1 MFTQRLVK
9 IDITL
14 LTQLQIYGDN
24 FVSNTNRS
32 IFIAPLLGLLT
43 FYVCAYSFGFEDN
56 AAITAGITVLTV
68 TWWVSEAIPIPV
80 TSLLPFALFP
90 MFGILTHTE
99 VSSAFGSHVILL
111 LMGAFMLSK
120 SLERAGVHKRLAIMM
135 VNAIGANSKKRLVMG
150 FMLATAM
157 LSMWISNTATVLIML
172 PIALAVLSQVQ
183 EKSLKVALI
192 LGIAYSASVGGIGTL
207 IGTPPNVIF
216 AGLYEQQ
223 SGQEFSFLTWMM
235 VGIPCVIIAIPMMA
249 IWLTRKLRGPLN
261 VELPELGQWQTE
273 EVRTLAVFGLAVL
286 AWITRNEP
294 FGGWSDLFG
303 IQFAGDSTVALAAVV
318 LMFLVPNGKG
328 ERLLD
333 WKTAVNIP
341 WGMLL
346 LFAGGIALAKGFT
359 ASGLSV
365 LIGDGLSS
373 FTEFPL
379 VVTILLL
386 CLSVTY
392 LTEITSNTATATL
405 LMPILYIVG
414 INYGVDPAVLMIPA
428 AMAASCAFMLPVA
441 TAPNAIAYGTGEIE
455 IRDMVKE
462 GAVLSFAISSML
474 GLVTYVMLGL
484 VM

>member
-1 MFTQRLVK
+1 MS
-9 IDITL
+9 I
-14 LTQLQIYGDN
+14 
-24 FVSNTNRS
+24 TNRFL
-32 IFIAPLLGLLT
+32 FIGPILGLAT
-43 FYVCAYSFGFEDN
+43 FYLCVYVFGFEHN

-68 TWWVSEAIPIPV
+68 TWWVSEALPIPV
-80 TSLLPFALFP
+80 TSLVPFALFP
-90 MFGILTHTE
+90 LFGILSHTE

-120 SLERAGVHKRLAIMM
+120 SLERAGVHKRLAVMM
-135 VNAIGANSKKRLVMG
+135 VNAIGAHSKKRLVLG
-150 FMLATAM
+150 FMVATAA

-172 PIALAVLSQVQ
+172 PIALAVLSQVP
-183 EKSLKVALI
+183 ERSLKVALI

-235 VGIPCVIIAIPMMA
+235 VGIPCVVIAIPMMA
-249 IWLTRKLRGPLN
+249 IWLTRKLKGPLN
-261 VELPELGQWQTE
+261 VELPILGEWQTDE
-273 EVRTLAVFGLAVL
+273 IRTLVVFGLAVL

-303 IQFAGDSTVALAAVV
+303 IPLAGDSTVALAAVV

-333 WKTAVNIP
+333 WQTAVNIP

-359 ASGLSV
+359 ASGLSL
-365 LIGDGLSS
+365 LIGNGLSS

-455 IRDMVKE
+455 IKDMVKE
-462 GAVLSFAISSML
+462 GAILSFAISSML
-474 GLVTYVMLGL
+474 GLVTYVMLGF

>member
-1 MFTQRLVK
+1 M
-9 IDITL
+9 
-14 LTQLQIYGDN
+14 
-24 FVSNTNRS
+24 SSTNRFL
-32 IFIAPLLGLLT
+32 FIGPFFGLVTFYLCIYLLG
-43 FYVCAYSFGFEDN
+43 FQQN
-56 AAITAGITVLTV
+56 AAITAGITTLTV
-68 TWWVSEAIPIPV
+68 VWWVSEAIPIPV

-90 MFGILTHTE
+90 LFGILTYTE
-99 VSSAFGSHVILL
+99 ASSAFGSHVILL

-120 SLERAGVHKRLAIMM
+120 SLERSGVHERLAIMM
-135 VNAIGANSKKRLVMG
+135 VKAIGAHSKRRLVFG
-150 FMLATAM
+150 FMMATAAI
-157 LSMWISNTATVLIML
+157 SMWISNTATVLIML
-172 PIALAVLSQVQ
+172 PIALAVLSQVK
-183 EKSLKVALI
+183 ERSLKIALI

-235 VGIPCVIIAIPMMA
+235 VGIPCVIIAIPIMA
-249 IWLTRKLRGPLN
+249 IWLTRKLKGPLN
-261 VELPELGQWQTE
+261 VELPTLGKWQTE
-273 EVRTLAVFGLAVL
+273 EIRTLIVFALAVL

-294 FGGWSDLFG
+294 LGGWRDWLN
-303 IQFAGDSTVALAAVV
+303 IPFAGDSTVALAAVV
-318 LMFLVPNGKG
+318 LMFIVPNGKG
-328 ERLLD
+328 ERLLN
-333 WKTAVNIP
+333 WQSAVNIP

-346 LFAGGIALAKGFT
+346 LFAGGIALAKGFS

-365 LIGDGLSS
+365 LIGEGLSS
-373 FTEFPL
+373 FTEYPL

-441 TAPNAIAYGTGEIE
+441 TAPNAIAYGTGEVE
-455 IRDMVKE
+455 IKDMVKE
-462 GAVLSFAISSML
+462 GAVLSFVISSML

-484 VM
+484 VI